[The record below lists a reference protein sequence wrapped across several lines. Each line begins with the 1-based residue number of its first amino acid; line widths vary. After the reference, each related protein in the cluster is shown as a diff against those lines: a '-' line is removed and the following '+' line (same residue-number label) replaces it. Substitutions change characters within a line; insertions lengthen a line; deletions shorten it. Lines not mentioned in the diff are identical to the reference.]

1 MSFFLYLCNMNGLK
15 HNIYLLFLIV
25 ITAFPNNS
33 YADVSGNLIS
43 NNVVGDSGIISK
55 ASISNNIL
63 YICSYNTDS
72 RSTAETLEPFVKRC
86 NEIDPSRQVLVESM
100 ESTGIK
106 ELFSYKGRIKAIL
119 NKYMVNGHSPAL
131 VVLIGREAV
140 STFLSL
146 DEPEYKKIPI
156 AIGSCSA
163 NIVSLPHDSVDI
175 RKWQPISKNLRS
187 DFHDFNI
194 VGGILT
200 YFDIEKNLQI
210 IHQLY
215 PNISEFSLLTDNSLG
230 GVTMQAFVRDK
241 VTGVKGVNMH
251 YIDGRN
257 ESYDSMLR
265 TIRKM
270 HGNKALILGTWRVDC
285 NENFAMGNSAMQVR
299 EANPELPVFTISGI
313 GMNGLAIGGYY
324 PDFRHDGERLA
335 EMCMAYLERFEH
347 QGLVYVSNSFYFD
360 YQLLENFKINFDSLP
375 SESNILNKPVSFFDE
390 YKDWFIGAG
399 ILAVILA
406 LSQLITLHFVV
417 KLRRMK
423 EELQTQS
430 EELLIAK
437 DKAEESNRMKSAF
450 LANMSHE
457 IRTPL
462 NSIVGFSSL
471 LTSDQMTLSKE
482 EKAHF
487 SDIIKQN
494 SDALLNLINDVLD
507 LSRIET
513 GRMAIKKEDCD
524 IVALSKSVMESMIVT
539 CRKTISFDFR
549 CDFPECVISTDEA
562 RLRQVIV
569 NLVTNSI
576 KFSEQG
582 SIVLAISKNDNEG
595 MLYFSVTDN
604 GCGIPE
610 KDAVRVF
617 ERFVKLDQFK
627 QGTGLGLQ
635 LCQQFVTRLGGKIW
649 VDTSYKDGARFV
661 FTHPI

>member
-1 MSFFLYLCNMNGLK
+1 MNAIK
-15 HNIYLLFLIV
+15 KIFYILLLLVTFV
-25 ITAFPNNS
+25 FSTNS
-33 YADVSGNLIS
+33 LADSVDKVTKNE
-43 NNVVGDSGIISK
+43 VVGDSCKIAK
-55 ASISNNIL
+55 FAVSNNIL

-72 RSTAETLEPFVKRC
+72 RSTAEALEPFVRRC
-86 NEIDPSRQVLVESM
+86 NEIDPSRQVIIESM
-100 ESTGIK
+100 ECTSIK
-106 ELFSYKGRIKAIL
+106 EVFSYKRKMKGIL
-119 NKYMVNGHSPAL
+119 GKYMADGHAPAL
-131 VVLIGREAV
+131 IVLIGREAV
-140 STFLSL
+140 STYLSL
-146 DEPEYKKIPI
+146 DELEYKKIPI

-163 NIVSLPHDSVDI
+163 NIISLPNDSVDI
-175 RKWQPISKNLRS
+175 RKWQPESKNLRS

-194 VGGILT
+194 VGGFLT
-200 YFDIEKNLQI
+200 YFDIDKNLQI
-210 IHQLY
+210 IHTLY
-215 PNISEFSLLTDNSLG
+215 PNITEFSLLTDNSLG
-230 GVTMQAFVRDK
+230 GVTMQALVRDK
-241 VTGVKGVNMH
+241 VAGMKGIKMN
-251 YIDGRN
+251 YIDGRT
-257 ESYDSMLR
+257 ETYASMLQI
-265 TIRKM
+265 IRKM
-270 HGNKALILGTWRVDC
+270 PSDMALLLGTWRVDC
-285 NENFAMGNSAMQVR
+285 NDNFSIGNSSMQVN
-299 EANPELPVFTISGI
+299 ENNPTLPVFSISGI

-335 EMCMAYLERFEH
+335 EICMAYLERFEP
-347 QGLVYVSNSFYFD
+347 QGFVYVSNSSNFD
-360 YQLLENFKINFDSLP
+360 YQLMESFNLNRDSLP
-375 SESNILNKPVSFFDE
+375 SESNLLNEPLSFIDE

-406 LSQLITLHFVV
+406 LSQLITLHFMV

-423 EELQTQS
+423 EELQIQS

-513 GRMAIKKEDCD
+513 GRMAIKKADCD
-524 IVALSKSVMESMIVT
+524 VVALGKSVLESMIVT
-539 CRKTISFDFR
+539 CRKPISFDFK
-549 CDFPECVISTDEA
+549 CDFGECIISTDEA
-562 RLRQVIV
+562 RLRQVLV
-569 NLVTNSI
+569 NLFTKSI

-582 SIVLAISKNDNEG
+582 AIVLSISRKADEG
-595 MLYFSVTDN
+595 ILYFSVTDN

-610 KDAVRVF
+610 KDAERVF

-627 QGTGLGLQ
+627 QGTGIGLQ
-635 LCQQFVTRLGGKIW
+635 LCQQFITRLGGKIW
-649 VDTSYKDGARFV
+649 VDTTYKDGARFI
-661 FTHPI
+661 FTHPL

>member
-1 MSFFLYLCNMNGLK
+1 MNGLK
-15 HNIYLLFLIV
+15 CQICLLFLIV
-25 ITAFPNNS
+25 ITAFSNNS

-146 DEPEYKKIPI
+146 DEPEYKRIPI

-175 RKWQPISKNLRS
+175 RKWQPTSKNLRS

-257 ESYDSMLR
+257 E
-265 TIRKM
+265 
-270 HGNKALILGTWRVDC
+270 
-285 NENFAMGNSAMQVR
+285 
-299 EANPELPVFTISGI
+299 
-313 GMNGLAIGGYY
+313 
-324 PDFRHDGERLA
+324 
-335 EMCMAYLERFEH
+335 
-347 QGLVYVSNSFYFD
+347 
-360 YQLLENFKINFDSLP
+360 
-375 SESNILNKPVSFFDE
+375 
-390 YKDWFIGAG
+390 
-399 ILAVILA
+399 
-406 LSQLITLHFVV
+406 
-417 KLRRMK
+417 
-423 EELQTQS
+423 
-430 EELLIAK
+430 
-437 DKAEESNRMKSAF
+437 
-450 LANMSHE
+450 
-457 IRTPL
+457 
-462 NSIVGFSSL
+462 
-471 LTSDQMTLSKE
+471 
-482 EKAHF
+482 
-487 SDIIKQN
+487 
-494 SDALLNLINDVLD
+494 
-507 LSRIET
+507 
-513 GRMAIKKEDCD
+513 
-524 IVALSKSVMESMIVT
+524 
-539 CRKTISFDFR
+539 
-549 CDFPECVISTDEA
+549 
-562 RLRQVIV
+562 
-569 NLVTNSI
+569 
-576 KFSEQG
+576 
-582 SIVLAISKNDNEG
+582 
-595 MLYFSVTDN
+595 
-604 GCGIPE
+604 
-610 KDAVRVF
+610 
-617 ERFVKLDQFK
+617 
-627 QGTGLGLQ
+627 
-635 LCQQFVTRLGGKIW
+635 
-649 VDTSYKDGARFV
+649 
-661 FTHPI
+661 